1 MIIKRMSISDFNER
15 YISSYMEVG
24 EKVEFEL
31 VEDSNIS
38 IIAHKYDNE
47 RTNETVLNLR
57 FVIGDGP
64 TTNTTIEYN
73 EQTLYNQLKLFKYDC
88 MVDIQ
93 RHKQAVSKAIK
104 ALCFYE

>member
-1 MIIKRMSISDFNER
+1 MIIKRMTISDFTEY

-47 RTNETVLNLR
+47 RTQETVLNLR
-57 FVIGDGP
+57 FVIGDVS

-73 EQTLYNQLKLFKYDC
+73 ESTLSDQLKVFKYEC
-88 MVDIQ
+88 MIDIQ
-93 RHKQAVSKAIK
+93 RHKQFVSKAIK
-104 ALCFYE
+104 SLCFYN

>member
-1 MIIKRMSISDFNER
+1 MIIKRMTISDFTEY

-24 EKVEFEL
+24 DKVEFEL

-38 IIAHKYDNE
+38 IIAHKYDHE
-47 RTNETVLNLR
+47 RTHETVLNLR
-57 FVIGDGP
+57 FVIGDVP

-73 EQTLYNQLKLFKYDC
+73 ESNLSNQLKLFKYDC

-93 RHKQAVSKAIK
+93 RHKQMVSKAVK
-104 ALCFYE
+104 SLCFYD